1 MPDPSKEKH
10 DEELLKRLYTQLS
23 PRLLV
28 TAMEQGLCPADAE
41 DVVGDV
47 FAYLMRKAL
56 PRLAQM
62 TEQQRHATLALAVRN
77 RAKSLLRK
85 QNRFLSLSSCYAAG
99 DGRHG
104 SEAPDR
110 EVMELIEARELKRSI
125 NKALDKL
132 PPALF
137 ETMYLYIAG
146 NLTGTEIAEL
156 TGVKV
161 STVYKR
167 IKRGK
172 QLLGKSTDLGGYK
185 DE

>member
-1 MPDPSKEKH
+1 
-10 DEELLKRLYTQLS
+10 
-23 PRLLV
+23 
-28 TAMEQGLCPADAE
+28 
-41 DVVGDV
+41 
-47 FAYLMRKAL
+47 
-56 PRLAQM
+56 
-62 TEQQRHATLALAVRN
+62 
-77 RAKSLLRK
+77 
-85 QNRFLSLSSCYAAG
+85 
-99 DGRHG
+99 
-104 SEAPDR
+104 
-110 EVMELIEARELKRSI
+110 MELIEARELKRSI